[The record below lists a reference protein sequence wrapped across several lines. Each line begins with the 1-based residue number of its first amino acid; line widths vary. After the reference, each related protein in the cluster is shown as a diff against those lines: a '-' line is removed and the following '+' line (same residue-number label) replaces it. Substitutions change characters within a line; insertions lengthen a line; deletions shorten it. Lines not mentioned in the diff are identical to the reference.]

1 MSLRELLFIF
11 VLLFCPLTTVQGEV
25 LRIDQAVDNLP
36 MLKLYLTLESDNG
49 TPVTDVDKDDFGVFL
64 NGRSLPIS
72 EITRFDHSD
81 EGVAV
86 TVLLDISK
94 TMRKKQNGLEPFSQ
108 AVAAVEQLIQITDE
122 KDKMA
127 LLTFGDKVTVVQ
139 PFTGDKE
146 LLRDKLAT
154 LQPDDNLTALNQGYS
169 RAMELN
175 RQRGGNIPDRRAIF
189 VISDGKDE
197 GSGIQ
202 LDDVLAMPDNTVP
215 IYSVGYTRLSPP
227 DDQNFLNQ
235 LKRASLL
242 TGGSHIRSPK
252 AVDLPDT
259 LAAVFRKLKM
269 QWLLQVDTGL
279 NQELSEQA
287 MIKVTYSVS
296 SVSTSIEKRVRM
308 SHVAVVESVPVEEPV
323 LTPQPPSDELPSD
336 VQSAPSSSGNKLLYL
351 VAALCFLALSTLAF
365 LYYQKKKQAEP
376 EPDFSLDA
384 GTNID
389 GQLPPVSRGSG
400 PIHSSSLAPVGRLI
414 VISGS
419 TALPEYP
426 VFPETTIGRSEK
438 NSIQLSRQDISAMH
452 CIIRMKDDVF
462 VLEDAGSTNGT
473 LLNGTRVQN
482 PTRLRDNDIISIA
495 GCRMRF
501 VLQ

>member
-49 TPVTDVDKDDFGVFL
+49 THVTDVDKDDFGVFL

-108 AVAAVEQLIQITDE
+108 AVAAVEQLIRLIDE
-122 KDKMA
+122 KDKIA

-139 PFTGDKE
+139 SFTADKE

-154 LQPDDNLTALNQGYS
+154 VRPDNEHTVLNQGYS
-169 RAMELN
+169 KAIELN
-175 RQRGGNIPDRRAIF
+175 RQRGENIPDRRAIF
-189 VISDGKDE
+189 VISDGQDD

-215 IYSVGYTRLSPP
+215 IYSVGYTRLTPQRTA
-227 DDQNFLNQ
+227 QNFLDQ

-259 LAAVFRKLKM
+259 LAAVFRKFKM
-269 QWLLQVDTGL
+269 QWLLQADTGL

-287 MIKVTYSVS
+287 MIKVTYSVPA
-296 SVSTSIEKRVRM
+296 VFTSIEKRVRL
-308 SHVAVVESVPVEEPV
+308 SHVAVVKSVPVEEPAPA
-323 LTPQPPSDELPSD
+323 PQPPSDELPSD
-336 VQSAPSSSGNKLLYL
+336 VQPPSDNKLLYFIA
-351 VAALCFLALSTLAF
+351 VLCFLALSTLAF
-365 LYYQKKKQAEP
+365 LYYQRKKQAEP
-376 EPDFSLDA
+376 EPDFSFDDI
-384 GTNID
+384 TNSE
-389 GQLPPVSRGSG
+389 GQLAEASRQSESAV
-400 PIHSSSLAPVGRLI
+400 SSSRAPVGRLI

-438 NSIQLSRQDISAMH
+438 NSIQLSSQDISAIH
-452 CIIRMKDDVF
+452 CIIRIKDDIF
-462 VLEDAGSTNGT
+462 ALEDAGSTNGT